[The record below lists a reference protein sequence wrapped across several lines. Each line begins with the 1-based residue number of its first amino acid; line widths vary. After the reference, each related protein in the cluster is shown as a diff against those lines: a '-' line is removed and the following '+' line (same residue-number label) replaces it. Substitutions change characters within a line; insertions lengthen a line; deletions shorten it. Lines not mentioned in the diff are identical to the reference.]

1 MMKVLFITS
10 FFLVGAG
17 GIPLDQSHLT
27 LPEVQTK
34 FIATLKDLYDKKL
47 QDTLAEIQPYINEPL
62 DPEYVEILKEFE
74 KSHNLN
80 LLSHRDLQWKSVAQ
94 VMQSVGIE
102 ERIDLIE
109 NVRRHPL
116 YRRLPPTVAISPQ
129 ALVNWNSART
139 IFLETIKTAR
149 KVR

>member
-1 MMKVLFITS
+1 MKVLLITS

-47 QDTLAEIQPYINEPL
+47 EDTLAEIQPYINEPL
-62 DPEYVEILKEFE
+62 DPEYIEILREFE
-74 KSHNLN
+74 TNNNLS

-94 VMQSVGIE
+94 VMQGVDVE
-102 ERIDLIE
+102 ARIDLIE

-139 IFLETIKTAR
+139 IFLETVKNVR
-149 KVR
+149 KIR

>member
-1 MMKVLFITS
+1 MKVLIFTS
-10 FFLVGAG
+10 LILVGAG
-17 GIPLDQSHLT
+17 GIPLDKSVVT

-34 FIATLKDLYDKKL
+34 FIATLKDLYDVKL
-47 QDTLAEIQPYINEPL
+47 EQTLAEITPYVNEPL

-74 KSHNLN
+74 RSNNLT

-94 VMQSVGIE
+94 TMQEINVEDRIE
-102 ERIDLIE
+102 LIE

-129 ALVNWNSART
+129 ALGHWNKARV
-139 IFLETIKTAR
+139 IFLKAVKKITK
-149 KVR
+149 